1 MVGANFQLDRSK
13 ISEIENNN
21 KVIVPEF
28 LSVSLLGRLRERI
41 AHDRPLC
48 KHFLKLIRHAVTEF
62 LKQLPPGS
70 RSSASAN
77 KYESM
82 TPVAVS
88 KVAVVYMDGGE
99 MKTSVAPMLTNT
111 SSVDTVKF
119 LGLLC
124 YMVRIKDAA
133 YLWLVEE
140 FCAGVEVPT
149 IAKSKP
155 SAKNVDQAAVGGAGL
170 AASAGNG
177 NSAREIEA
185 GAGTPRPPVA
195 GRNGGSVEVIG
206 AGMGAGFPLSTTAAL
221 SGGLPGVVGEGA
233 TAPLAA
239 AAAVGGGLASGVG
252 AGATV
257 PPAAAAALSGGLA
270 GAVGEGATAPP
281 AAAAARGGGL
291 PGVVGEGATAPLAAA
306 AALSGGLAGAV
317 GEGATAPPAAAAAR
331 GGGLA
336 GGVGAGAT
344 APLAAAAAVGG
355 GLAGGVGEGATAPPA
370 AAAALSGGL
379 ASGVGAGAT
388 APLAAAAAVGG
399 GLALVV
405 SGGAVHGP
413 ESGLADVGEQERC
426 HLLANGAVVASGV
439 ALPMRSH
446 CGRGAVPLSVLA
458 VRDVKVVEGHGEDAY
473 RSTADASTTFDGGA
487 AGGVAGVLEPDLQE
501 ASGNLSRGGSQQT
514 LGAAA
519 IGGAV
524 LLWQVRDIG

>member
-28 LSVSLLGRLRERI
+28 LSVSFLGRLRERI

-99 MKTSVAPMLTNT
+99 KKTSVAPMLTNT

-124 YMVRIKDAA
+124 YMVHIKDAA

-206 AGMGAGFPLSTTAAL
+206 AGMGAI
-221 SGGLPGVVGEGA
+221 
-233 TAPLAA
+233 APLAA

-257 PPAAAAALSGGLA
+257 PP
-270 GAVGEGATAPP
+270 
-281 AAAAARGGGL
+281 
-291 PGVVGEGATAPLAAA
+291 AAA

-446 CGRGAVPLSVLA
+446 CGRDAVPLSVLA
-458 VRDVKVVEGHGEDAY
+458 VRDVKVVEGHGEDVY

-514 LGAAA
+514 LGAAD